1 VTESEKSPQWTGK
14 SAVRSMLW
22 IAVDKWGT
30 RFVSLLT
37 LVVLARLL
45 APADF
50 GVVALASTFVTFA
63 SIFVDYGFSK
73 ALIQRRDL
81 EPEHMDAAFWVASVL
96 GVTLFAATLALAP
109 LFAAL
114 MKTQE
119 LTPVLRWMAV
129 ALLINAVS
137 GTPAALLERS
147 LKFKQLA
154 VRRVTSS
161 FAGGAVGITVAVL
174 GGGVWSLVAQT
185 IVGSVVACIALWW
198 ASAWR
203 PRFSFR
209 MAPLR
214 QLLPVGVGV
223 FGIEVIGFLNGQAD
237 RLLIGFFMTPQ
248 DLGYY
253 FMGVRVLQIMGELF
267 SSVFSAM
274 SLPAF
279 SRMQDDRDR
288 LRNWLYRFT
297 GTSSMITLPIF
308 FLAALLA
315 PVAMPWVL
323 GSQWHASVPIFQV
336 LTFVGALTAVAYYDR
351 SALLALGRTR
361 TAFFLTFGQSV
372 LGLILISIALPFGIL
387 AVAIAVAVRQYVY
400 WPVRVIVLRNAID
413 IRPATYLGQWF
424 RPFLACLAMG
434 AAVYGCRSLW
444 PALAQSPVPFVVVMT
459 LLGLSVY
466 GLVLSRLQPDALP
479 QLRSAVQALRG
490 IKKD

>member
-1 VTESEKSPQWTGK
+1 
-14 SAVRSMLW
+14 MLW

-30 RFVSLLT
+30 RFVSLFT

-50 GVVALASTFVTFA
+50 GIVALASTFVTFA

-73 ALIQRRDL
+73 ALVQRRDL
-81 EPEHMDAAFWVASVL
+81 EREHMDAAFWVTCVL
-96 GVTLFAATLALAP
+96 GIALFVVTLAVAP
-109 LFAAL
+109 MVAAL
-114 MKTQE
+114 MKTPE
-119 LTPVLRWMAV
+119 LAPVLRWMAV
-129 ALLINAVS
+129 ALLVNAIS
-137 GTPAALLERS
+137 GTPAALLERG

-154 VRRVTSS
+154 ARRVTSS
-161 FAGGAVGITVAVL
+161 FVGGAVGIGVALL

-185 IVGSVVACIALWW
+185 IVGSVVGCVALWW
-198 ASAWR
+198 ASTWR
-203 PRFSFR
+203 PRFSFH
-209 MAPLR
+209 MTSLR
-214 QLLPVGVGV
+214 QLLPVGIGV

-288 LRNWLYRFT
+288 LRSWLYRFT

-323 GSQWHASVPIFQV
+323 GSQWQSSVPIFQV

-361 TAFFLTFGQSV
+361 TAFLLTFGQSL
-372 LGLILISIALPFGIL
+372 LGLLFIAIALPFGIL
-387 AVAIAVAVRQYVY
+387 AVAIAVALRQYVY
-400 WPVRVIVLRNAID
+400 WPVRIIVLRNAID

-424 RPFLACLAMG
+424 RPFLACVAMG
-434 AAVYGCRSLW
+434 GAVFACHSAW
-444 PALAQSPVPFVVVMT
+444 PTLAGSPVLFVAITT
-459 LLGLSVY
+459 LIGLSVY
-466 GLVLSRLQPDALP
+466 GLVLSRLQPDALT
-479 QLRSAVQALRG
+479 QLKAAVQAVRG
-490 IKKD
+490 VKQG

>member
-1 VTESEKSPQWTGK
+1 
-14 SAVRSMLW
+14 MLW

-209 MAPLR
+209 MKPLR

-434 AAVYGCRSLW
+434 AAVYGCRLLW
-444 PALAQSPVPFVVVMT
+444 PALADSPIPFVVVMT

-479 QLRSAVQALRG
+479 QLRSAAQALRG